1 MKTGSGEMGQSF
13 SSFIQCIGRHLYQ
26 RSLYAVGISADILLP
41 PDDSLMISFD
51 GYGDSD
57 IVRTKA
63 VFHRKA
69 CIFLELRRICKFC
82 LLLVLVLV
90 LM

>member
-1 MKTGSGEMGQSF
+1 MKTGSGEMCQSYT
-13 SSFIQCIGRHLYQ
+13 SLLQYIGRHLYQ

-69 CIFLELRRICKFC
+69 CIFLALSRIVNYVCWLF
-82 LLLVLVLV
+82 LFLF
-90 LM
+90 